1 MRNKKVIDALYHAVD
16 AVEKLEKI
24 TKIINT
30 ALADINL
37 DENAENYIWK
47 IREVIT
53 WTQI

>member
-1 MRNKKVIDALYHAVD
+1 MRHKKVIDALYQAVD

-24 TKIINT
+24 NKIINT

-37 DENAENYIWK
+37 DEDAEMYIWK
-47 IREVIT
+47 IREVMT